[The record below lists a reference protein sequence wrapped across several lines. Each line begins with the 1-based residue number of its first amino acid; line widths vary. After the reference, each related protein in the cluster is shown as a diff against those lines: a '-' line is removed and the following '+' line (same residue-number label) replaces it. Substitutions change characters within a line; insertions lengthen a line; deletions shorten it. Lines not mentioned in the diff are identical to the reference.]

1 MKKTISLTAL
11 AAFCGLIALQT
22 TTLTSCKSS
31 QKASTAAPVVIP
43 DNPPYTAN
51 VKPIIDASC
60 GTKCHSAVKK
70 AHDIDLSNYESVKEA
85 CMKDKLL
92 STIKHE
98 AGVKPMPR
106 MAPKLSDASIAIIE
120 KWINQGY
127 AQ

>member
-1 MKKTISLTAL
+1 MKKTVSLTAL
-11 AAFCGLIALQT
+11 AAFCGLIAFQT
-22 TTLTSCKSS
+22 STLTSCKSS
-31 QKASTAAPVVIP
+31 QKASTNAPVVIP
-43 DNPPYTAN
+43 DNPTYTAN

-70 AHDIDLSNYESVKEA
+70 AHDIDLSNYASVKDA
-85 CMKDKLL
+85 CMNHKLL
-92 STIKHE
+92 PSIKHE
-98 AGVKPMPR
+98 SGVKAMPR

>member
-1 MKKTISLTAL
+1 MKKTVSLTAI

-31 QKASTAAPVVIP
+31 QKTSTAAPVVIP
-43 DNPPYTAN
+43 DNPTYTAN
-51 VKPIIDASC
+51 VKPIIDAAC

-70 AHDIDLSNYESVKEA
+70 AHDIDLSNYESVKDA
-85 CMKDKLL
+85 CINHKLL
-92 STIKHE
+92 ASVKHE
-98 AGVKPMPR
+98 SGVKSMPR
-106 MAPKLSDASIAIIE
+106 MAPKLSAQSIAIIE